1 MATRNPAAAARAA
14 VPMPP
19 GAYTTLTILLV
30 VYIFNFIDRQIVN
43 ILAEPIATD
52 LGLSDTQIGL
62 MTGLAFA
69 IFYTVLGIPIAR
81 YADRRSTSRPR
92 LIAGALALWSAMTA
106 LCGMAANFVQL
117 LLARIGVGVGEAG
130 CTPAAHS
137 LISDIVPKERR
148 ASALA
153 FYALGIPGGT
163 LLGMIIGGLLADA
176 IGWRMAFVV
185 VGLPGVAL
193 ALVVLFVLKEPRRSG
208 NAPATTAPTDPLAS
222 ANSMAAIR
230 AIFGSRA
237 LVLLLVAAASAAFL
251 SYGKVT
257 WATIFFQRT
266 HGLTPGETGLYFGIV
281 NGLAG
286 LCGTWLGGHIADR
299 YGSENRRHVLTA
311 PAIGMILVAPLSILA
326 YWVPD
331 WWMAVLLLAPPVL
344 LGSLY
349 YGPTYS
355 AVQGLVAPQNR
366 AMASAVLLFCQNL
379 IGLGLGPLLF
389 GMLSDA
395 VKPTAGEDSV
405 RWVLYAASLMSLIP
419 AFFFWR
425 CSLRL
430 NEELDR
436 QT

>member
-1 MATRNPAAAARAA
+1 MATTTDQPTARTT
-14 VPMPP
+14 VPMPR
-19 GAYTTLTILLV
+19 GVYATLTILLV

-43 ILAEPIATD
+43 ILAEPIAQD

-81 YADRRSTSRPR
+81 FADRPTTSRPR
-92 LIAGALALWSAMTA
+92 LIAGALAIWSAMTA
-106 LCGMAANFVQL
+106 LCGMAGNFMQL

-148 ASALA
+148 SSALA
-153 FYALGIPGGT
+153 FYALGIPAGT

-176 IGWRMAFVV
+176 VGWRAAFII
-185 VGLPGVAL
+185 VGLPGLVL
-193 ALVVLFVLKEPRRSG
+193 ALVVLFALKDPRRSKDV
-208 NAPATTAPTDPLAS
+208 PATTTAVGAGGGS
-222 ANSMAAIR
+222 IK
-230 AIFGSRA
+230 AIFGSPA
-237 LVLLLVAAASAAFL
+237 MVLLIVAASSASFL

-257 WATIFFQRT
+257 WVTIFFQRT
-266 HGLTPGETGLYFGIV
+266 HGLTPGEVGLYFGLV
-281 NGLAG
+281 NGAFGIL
-286 LCGTWLGGHIADR
+286 GTWLGGWIADR

-311 PAIGMILVAPLSILA
+311 PAIGMLLVAPLSIIA
-326 YWVPD
+326 YAMSDWVV
-331 WWMAVLLLAPPVL
+331 ALFTLTLPVF
-344 LGSLY
+344 LGALY

-355 AVQGLVAPQNR
+355 TVQGLVAPQNR

-395 VKPTAGEDSV
+395 IKPTAGEESV
-405 RWVLYAASLMSLIP
+405 RYVLYAASLMSLIP

-430 NEELDR
+430 NAELDQR
-436 QT
+436 G